1 MQKIFIT
8 VAVGLVLNLPS
19 TILGQSTESSIRPG
33 DRIELRV
40 GGAVRN
46 PGVFSLEPTA
56 TISRAVAMA
65 GGPRPQ
71 AQGDKV
77 WLFRDGKIVTTILGE
92 TARLEDA
99 QIRSGDRLF
108 VVWESPV
115 PERSWI
121 SRNGGFLGTLLAA
134 TVATVVVF
142 SVK

>member
-1 MQKIFIT
+1 MQRIFIT

-19 TILGQSTESSIRPG
+19 TILGQSTESSVRRG

-46 PGVFSLEPTA
+46 AGRFSLEPTA
-56 TISRAVAMA
+56 TISGAVAMA
-65 GGPRPQ
+65 GGPRH
-71 AQGDKV
+71 QGQSDKV
-77 WLFRDGKIVTTILGE
+77 WVFRDGKIITTNLGG
-92 TARLEDA
+92 TTLIVDSP
-99 QIRSGDRLF
+99 IRSGDHLF
-108 VVWESPV
+108 VVWESTV

-121 SRNGGFLGTLLAA
+121 SRNASFFGTFLAA